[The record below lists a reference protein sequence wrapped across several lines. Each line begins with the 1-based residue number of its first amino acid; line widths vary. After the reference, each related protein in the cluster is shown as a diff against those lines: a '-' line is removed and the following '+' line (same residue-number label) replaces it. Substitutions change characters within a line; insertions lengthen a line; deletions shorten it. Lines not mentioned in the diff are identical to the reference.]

1 MNKIKITE
9 MPNDMREK
17 GNKSELTTQAEHE
30 IEKKYKYT
38 YTERSSSR
46 KKTRFP
52 VYLESI
58 EVLMVRHSNASR
70 LVA

>member
-1 MNKIKITE
+1 
-9 MPNDMREK
+9 MRGK

-30 IEKKYKYT
+30 IEKNNMY
-38 YTERSSSR
+38 SSTLNVVAEG